1 LVGAADPSGGHVDY
15 GSSSSDILQ
24 QQQQQQ
30 LGGMAGDGGGGDG
43 GVGSGMMLGGG
54 GLAPPG
60 AAGQIGGGRGGGGGD
75 GGGIGG
81 DGGMGG
87 GQYDALVGNSN
98 MRPREGPPGANLF
111 IYHLP
116 HDLTDADLATL
127 FSQTPVGQVISAK
140 VRQSYRRSVLFTYLL
155 LLFSSLARF
164 LFSRGLLTCSLTAH
178 FL

>member
-1 LVGAADPSGGHVDY
+1 
-15 GSSSSDILQ
+15 
-24 QQQQQQ
+24 
-30 LGGMAGDGGGGDG
+30 
-43 GVGSGMMLGGG
+43 
-54 GLAPPG
+54 
-60 AAGQIGGGRGGGGGD
+60 
-75 GGGIGG
+75 
-81 DGGMGG
+81 MGG